1 MNSLLAT
8 TVKMEVAEFVS
19 LLEESADPALVD
31 AIRDWSVENK
41 LYMYLHNKQL
51 TMMEEFKRLLER
63 HEAKVG

>member
-1 MNSLLAT
+1 
-8 TVKMEVAEFVS
+8 MEVAEFVS

-31 AIRDWSVENK
+31 AISDWSVENK

-63 HEAKVG
+63 NETKVG